1 MTGPRDLAEKERS
14 RTYKS
19 YFWDLGVA
27 LIFGLLSFG
36 LSIVLNPRSGEVPEI
51 GAATRDNDEE
61 YRRDFHSYLWG
72 ISLALALTVVPF
84 GLVYWSVLPRF
95 ALLLTIGAFA
105 LTQIVVHF
113 RFFLHIDPPRQKVD
127 DLQLILFT
135 ALILFVMA
143 AGTIWIM
150 ANLAIRMMH

>member
-1 MTGPRDLAEKERS
+1 MTDTRDPGEKERN

-19 YFWDLGVA
+19 YLWDLGVA
-27 LIFGLLSFG
+27 LIFGLLSLG
-36 LSIVLNPRSGEVPEI
+36 LSLALNRRSSEVPI
-51 GAATRDNDEE
+51 TGGTAQDDNAGYQRDL
-61 YRRDFHSYLWG
+61 HSYLWG

-127 DLQLILFT
+127 DLQLILFSG
-135 ALILFVMA
+135 LILFVMA
-143 AGTIWIM
+143 GGTIWIM
-150 ANLAIRMMH
+150 ANLAMRMM